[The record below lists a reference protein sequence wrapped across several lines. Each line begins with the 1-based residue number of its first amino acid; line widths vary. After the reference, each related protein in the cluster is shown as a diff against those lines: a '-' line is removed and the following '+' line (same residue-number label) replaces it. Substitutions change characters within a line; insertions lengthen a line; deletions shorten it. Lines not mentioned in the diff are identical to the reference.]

1 MFLLELFI
9 MKKIIVLI
17 FLFLS
22 NLSIGQD
29 QSAYK
34 SGEWLSFKMSYSGWL
49 KAGKA
54 TLKLTEDKLSELYH
68 VKAIG
73 KTTGPIKWFFK
84 VEDYYQ
90 SYFSNKSGLPK
101 KFIRKINEGGHTKN
115 LTIDFDQSNN
125 KAIVNNIKKKST
137 KEFTTNNDVQDM
149 LSVFYFLRNNY
160 NLDQIKEDNELS
172 INMFFDSENYEL
184 KMKFLGL
191 DTINTKFG
199 KIKCIKLRPFVQSGR
214 VFKEKESLTLWISAD
229 NNKIPIR
236 IKADLVVGSIRVD
249 LDTFSGLN
257 HPFEINF

>member
-1 MFLLELFI
+1 

-137 KEFTTNNDVQDM
+137 KEFTTNEDVQDM
-149 LSVFYFLRNNY
+149 LSIFYFLRNNY
-160 NLDQIKEDNELS
+160 NLDQIKEDNDLS
-172 INMFFDSENYEL
+172 INMFFDSENYEF

>member
-1 MFLLELFI
+1 

-22 NLSIGQD
+22 NLSVGQD

-101 KFIRKINEGGHTKN
+101 KFIRKINEGGYTKN

-236 IKADLVVGSIRVD
+236 IKADLIVGSIRVD